1 MNTRIIGRAAGA
13 ILTGLV
19 ASTVIALGQP
29 ASAAPS
35 GSANTATGA
44 GVAAPAAAAVAG
56 TSPSRT
62 AKGVGTLAAL
72 HLDGACNLYSNG
84 DGDFCLWYLAGF
96 VGSKADFFVADS
108 NLNNNTFITA
118 GAGQGQVVGNNAES
132 DFNYDLNLGA
142 RVCTGINST
151 GTCGTVPPNSGGN
164 FNSTYKNNVESFTW
178 V

>member
-1 MNTRIIGRAAGA
+1 MNTRILGRAAGV
-13 ILTGLV
+13 LLSGLV
-19 ASTVIALGQP
+19 ASTVIGLGQA
-29 ASAAPS
+29 ASAAP
-35 GSANTATGA
+35 ANTNTGA
-44 GVAAPAAAAVAG
+44 GVSAPAAAAVAG
-56 TSPSRT
+56 TNQART
-62 AKGVGTLAAL
+62 AKGASTMAAM

-84 DGDFCLWYLAGF
+84 DGDFCLWYFAGF

-118 GAGQGQVVGNNAES
+118 GSGQGAVVGNNSES

-142 RVCTGINST
+142 RVCTGTSGA
-151 GTCGTVPPNSGGN
+151 GTCGTVPSNSGGN